1 MFAFC
6 FPRHYFLQPS
16 LTWCHSGV
24 RWWCNQP
31 TNQPTNQPIDQPTIN
46 QPTHLARARR
56 LLEWLEVFGCMP
68 NPRCT
73 RSCNNLS
80 LIQRP
85 RILFKCSNLWIRKK
99 SSSPEL
105 DFQKYKYWKIY
116 FISQHFAEIPTRS
129 VIMKEFSM
137 SWRFTQHNIQE
148 DFCTKIPAGK
158 NMQFLFHFLTS
169 EPAKFW
175 WGFKE
180 LFRLSRN
187 VPKDLSCF
195 V

>member
-1 MFAFC
+1 MLAFI
-6 FPRHYFLQPS
+6 FPGHFFLHPS
-16 LTWCHSGV
+16 LTWCHFGV

-129 VIMKEFSM
+129 VIVY
-137 SWRFTQHNIQE
+137 NV
-148 DFCTKIPAGK
+148 
-158 NMQFLFHFLTS
+158 
-169 EPAKFW
+169 
-175 WGFKE
+175 WGFLDVTPE
-180 LFRLSRN
+180 GVTCARRSRAHVTPSGVTSKN
-187 VPKDLSCF
+187 PHTLYCLR
-195 V
+195 